1 MHPLTA
7 IATAQAQMNAIV
19 LGKSQAVQL
28 ALTCLLANGHLLI
41 EDQPG
46 VGKTLLATTLAH
58 CLGLRTARVQFAS
71 DLMPSDITGAQ
82 IYRKDSE
89 QFQFKAGPIFTQVL
103 LADEINRAP
112 SKTQSA
118 LLQAM
123 EERVVSVD
131 GVAHALPAPF
141 FVLATQNPLSQIGTF
156 ALPESQ
162 LDRFLMRISLGLPNA
177 ASERALLAGQ
187 SPRSALASLP
197 ASASAVSVQAAQQ
210 AAAQVHVSEALL
222 DYVQALIAAS
232 RSHTAL
238 AQGLS
243 PRGALALIAAS
254 KAFAWLSSRDFATA
268 DDVQAV
274 WMAVASHRVLAK
286 NNAHEHSKAQNST
299 HSACLDILNT
309 TPLAQ

>member
-1 MHPLTA
+1 MTHLNA
-7 IATAQAQMNAIV
+7 ITTAQAQINSVI
-19 LGKSQAVQL
+19 LGKSPAVTL
-28 ALTCLLANGHLLI
+28 ALSCLLANGHLLI

-46 VGKTLLATTLAH
+46 VGKTLLASTLAH

-71 DLMPSDITGAQ
+71 DLMPSDITGTQ

-89 QFQFKAGPIFTQVL
+89 QFHFKAGPIFTQVL

-112 SKTQSA
+112 SKSQSA

-131 GVAHALPAPF
+131 GSAHALPAPF
-141 FVLATQNPLSQIGTF
+141 FVLATQNPLTQIGTF

-162 LDRFLMRISLGLPNA
+162 LDRFLMRISLGLPSP

-187 SPRSALASLP
+187 SPRDLLARLTPSACGADVL
-197 ASASAVSVQAAQQ
+197 AAQKQ
-210 AAAQVHVSEALL
+210 ASQTFVSDALL

-232 RSHTAL
+232 RCHSGL
-238 AQGLS
+238 KQGLS
-243 PRGALALIAAS
+243 PRGALALVAAS
-254 KAFAWLSSRDFATA
+254 KAFAWLGGKQYVTA
-268 DDVQAV
+268 DDVQSV
-274 WMAVASHRVLAK
+274 WFSVVGHRVLAK
-286 NNAHEHSKAQNST
+286 HAAST
-299 HSACLDILNT
+299 APACLDILNT

>member
-1 MHPLTA
+1 MTHLSAILTA
-7 IATAQAQMNAIV
+7 QQHINTIV
-19 LGKSQAVQL
+19 LGKPIAVKL
-28 ALTCLLANGHLLI
+28 ALACLLAKGHLLI

-71 DLMPSDITGAQ
+71 DLMPSDITGTQ

-123 EERVVSVD
+123 EEHIVSVD
-131 GVAHALPAPF
+131 GQAHALLAPF
-141 FVLATQNPLSQIGTF
+141 FVLATQNPLSQVGTF

-162 LDRFLMRISLGLPNA
+162 LDRFLMRLSMGMPSP

-187 SPRSALASLP
+187 SPRAALANITPVANAATVL
-197 ASASAVSVQAAQQ
+197 AAQAQ
-210 AAAQVHVSEALL
+210 AAQVHVSDALL

-232 RSHTAL
+232 RSHAGL

-243 PRGALALIAAS
+243 PRGALALMAAS
-254 KAFAWLSSRDFATA
+254 KAFAWLSGNDYATA
-268 DDVQAV
+268 DDVQSV
-274 WMAVASHRVLAK
+274 WLAVASHRMLAK
-286 NNAHEHSKAQNST
+286 NNTSAVP
-299 HSACLDILNT
+299 ACLDILNT
-309 TPLAQ
+309 TPLAK

>member
-1 MHPLTA
+1 MSPYTA
-7 IATAQAQMNAIV
+7 VSLVQKHINAIV
-19 LGKSQAVQL
+19 LGKPQAVTL
-28 ALTCLLANGHLLI
+28 ALACLLAKGHLLI

-71 DLMPSDITGAQ
+71 DLMPSDITGTH

-131 GVAHALPAPF
+131 GTPHALPEPF
-141 FVLATQNPLSQIGTF
+141 FVLATQNPLTQIGTF

-162 LDRFLMRISLGLPNA
+162 LDRFLMRIGLGLPNA

-187 SPRSALASLP
+187 SPRAALAGLAP
-197 ASASAVSVQAAQQ
+197 AANAATVLAAQ
-210 AAAQVHVSEALL
+210 AQVAQIHVSEALL
-222 DYVQALIAAS
+222 DYVQALIAAT
-232 RSHTAL
+232 RQHGAL

-243 PRGALALIAAS
+243 PRGALALIAGA
-254 KAFAWLSSRDFATA
+254 KAFAWLSGKDYATA
-268 DDVQAV
+268 DDVQSVWLAV
-274 WMAVASHRVLAK
+274 VSHRVIGK
-286 NNAHEHSKAQNST
+286 NNPST
-299 HSACLDILNT
+299 LAACLDILKT